1 MNELPI
7 SHSGPTLFI
16 LMTNITKCAQN
27 LYYNNFKSIDQKE
40 TNQAKNELMSLIY
53 FA

>member
-16 LMTNITKCAQN
+16 LIDKIINVDNK
-27 LYYNNFKSIDQKE
+27 LYYNNFMSIDQ
-40 TNQAKNELMSLIY
+40 N
-53 FA
+53 

>member
-16 LMTNITKCAQN
+16 LMDKITKCAQN
-27 LYYNNFKSIDQKE
+27 LYYHNFMSIDQKE
-40 TNQAKNELMSLIY
+40 TNQAKMN
-53 FA
+53 

>member
-16 LMTNITKCAQN
+16 LMDKITNVHKIFIIITLC
-27 LYYNNFKSIDQKE
+27 L
-40 TNQAKNELMSLIY
+40 
-53 FA
+53 